1 MSVSSQ
7 QALSLQV
14 EHKLM
19 DALKRFPEGVHMT
32 SLAWR
37 ASVSVDAAHRRL
49 LKLLECGA
57 VVRIPAPSHGQPRRL
72 RWCLPDAVAATKA
85 SIAADAERSKVMRGH
100 GLGAFPLKPLPRD
113 SNGHEYV
120 PAPVDM
126 RYHVEKPEP
135 FFSAMRPG
143 SYLKTGSALARAYGE
158 QA

>member
-1 MSVSSQ
+1 MSASSQ

-19 DALKRFPEGVHMT
+19 DALQRCPEGVHMA

-37 ASVSVDAAHRRL
+37 ASVSVGATHRRL

-57 VVRIPAPSHGQPRRL
+57 VLRIPDPSHGQPRRV
-72 RWCLPDAVAATKA
+72 RWCLPDAAEATKA
-85 SIAADAERSKVMRGH
+85 SIAEARERSKVKRGH

-143 SYLKTGSALARAYGE
+143 SYIKTGSALARAYGE